1 MKASASALL
10 SSTLAC
16 LIAIAPA
23 YAQPSGL
30 RWQGNAEGF
39 ALRESDNGLHLRFS
53 SETAPNSS
61 NAAETTPLTRNTLR
75 ADWPVFGYGLHT
87 SLGLSWSTQEA
98 GNAFSS
104 TTAAP
109 SSFLGFGWRGEPI
122 RNSGWKLSAELG
134 TNVSGGNGCAGSS
147 AACPPMRPQG
157 LSGDA
162 GGNGLRLTPYI
173 NFGAT
178 LNY

>member
-30 RWQGNAEGF
+30 RLQGHAEGF
-39 ALRESDNGLHLRFS
+39 ALRETDSGLRLRFS
-53 SETAPNSS
+53 SETAPVSIS
-61 NAAETTPLTRNTLR
+61 AAESSPLTRNTLR
-75 ADWPVFGYGLHT
+75 ADWPVFGYGMHT
-87 SLGLSWSTQEA
+87 SLGLSWSAPDA
-98 GNAFSS
+98 GNTFSNTS
-104 TTAAP
+104 VAP
-109 SSFLGFGWRGEPI
+109 SSFMGFGWRSESI

-134 TNVSGGNGCAGSS
+134 TNVSGGSGCAGTG
-147 AACPPMRPQG
+147 AACPPLRPQG

-178 LNY
+178 INY

>member
-1 MKASASALL
+1 MKASASTLL

-16 LIAIAPA
+16 LVAIAPA

-30 RWQGNAEGF
+30 RLQGHAEGF
-39 ALRESDNGLHLRFS
+39 ALRETDSGLRLRFS
-53 SETAPNSS
+53 SETAPTSIT
-61 NAAETTPLTRNTLR
+61 AAETGPLTRNTLR

-87 SLGLSWSTQEA
+87 SLGLSWSAQEA
-98 GNAFSS
+98 SNTFSS
-104 TTAAP
+104 TAVAP
-109 SSFLGFGWRGEPI
+109 SSFLGFGWRGEPLS
-122 RNSGWKLSAELG
+122 NSGWKLSAELG
-134 TNVSGGNGCAGSS
+134 ANVSGSNGCAGSS

-162 GGNGLRLTPYI
+162 GGNGLRLNPYI

-178 LNY
+178 INY

>member
-1 MKASASALL
+1 MKASVSTLL

-16 LIAIAPA
+16 LVAIAPA

-30 RWQGNAEGF
+30 RLQGHAEGF
-39 ALRESDNGLHLRFS
+39 ALRETDSGLRLRFS
-53 SETAPNSS
+53 SETTPGSLS
-61 NAAETTPLTRNTLR
+61 TAETTPLTRNTLR

-87 SLGLSWSTQEA
+87 SLGLSWSAQDA
-98 GNAFSS
+98 GSALSS
-104 TTAAP
+104 TSAAP
-109 SSFLGFGWRGEPI
+109 SSFLGFGWRGEPL
-122 RNSGWKLSAELG
+122 RNTGWKLSAELG
-134 TNVSGGNGCAGSS
+134 ANVSGSAGCAGTS

-162 GGNGLRLTPYI
+162 GGNGLRLNPFI

-178 LNY
+178 INY

>member
-1 MKASASALL
+1 MKASASTLL
-10 SSTLAC
+10 SSILAC
-16 LIAIAPA
+16 LIVISPA

-30 RWQGNAEGF
+30 RLQGHAEGF
-39 ALRESDNGLHLRFS
+39 ALRETDKGLRLRFS
-53 SETAPNSS
+53 T
-61 NAAETTPLTRNTLR
+61 ETTPASLAAADPGPLARNTLR

-87 SLGLSWSTQEA
+87 SLGLSWNAQDS

-104 TTAAP
+104 TAVAP
-109 SSFLGFGWRGEPI
+109 SSFLGFGWRGEPF

-134 TNVSGGNGCAGSS
+134 ANLSGGSGCAGST
-147 AACPPMRPQG
+147 AACPPLRPQG

-162 GGNGLRLTPYI
+162 GGNGLRLNPYI

-178 LNY
+178 INY